1 MSICELLCNLK
12 LGVFLFFVL
21 FFFLFFVFFLW
32 CLICK
37 VSNCAVLLMINIEH
51 WGNGVYNQGI
61 TVFILSISQTI
72 FIQIKIKVEQSSR
85 QLVGVNLWLRVFEKI
100 YMNRHVFTH
109 YPS

>member
-12 LGVFLFFVL
+12 LGVFLFF
-21 FFFLFFVFFLW
+21 FCFLFFLW

-37 VSNCAVLLMINIEH
+37 VSNCAVLLMISIEH

-72 FIQIKIKVEQSSR
+72 FIQIKIKVEQSLR
-85 QLVGVNLWLRVFEKI
+85 QLVGI
-100 YMNRHVFTH
+100 
-109 YPS
+109 

>member
-12 LGVFLFFVL
+12 LGVFLFF
-21 FFFLFFVFFLW
+21 FCFFLW

-37 VSNCAVLLMINIEH
+37 VSNCVVLPMISIEH

-72 FIQIKIKVEQSSR
+72 FIQIKIKVEQSLR
-85 QLVGVNLWLRVFEKI
+85 QLVGV
-100 YMNRHVFTH
+100 
-109 YPS
+109 

>member
-12 LGVFLFFVL
+12 LGVFLFF
-21 FFFLFFVFFLW
+21 FLCFFLW

-37 VSNCAVLLMINIEH
+37 VSNCVVLPMISIEH

-72 FIQIKIKVEQSSR
+72 FIQIKIKVEQSLR
-85 QLVGVNLWLRVFEKI
+85 QLVGV
-100 YMNRHVFTH
+100 
-109 YPS
+109 

>member
-21 FFFLFFVFFLW
+21 FFFLW

-37 VSNCAVLLMINIEH
+37 VSNCAVLLMISIEH
-51 WGNGVYNQGI
+51 WGNGIYNQGI

-72 FIQIKIKVEQSSR
+72 FIQIKIKVEQSLR
-85 QLVGVNLWLRVFEKI
+85 QLEGV
-100 YMNRHVFTH
+100 
-109 YPS
+109 

>member
-21 FFFLFFVFFLW
+21 FFFVFCLW

-37 VSNCAVLLMINIEH
+37 VSNCAVLLMISIEH
-51 WGNGVYNQGI
+51 WRNGIYNQGI

-72 FIQIKIKVEQSSR
+72 FYT
-85 QLVGVNLWLRVFEKI
+85 N
-100 YMNRHVFTH
+100 
-109 YPS
+109 

>member
-21 FFFLFFVFFLW
+21 FFFSW

-37 VSNCAVLLMINIEH
+37 VSNCAVLLMISIEH

-72 FIQIKIKVEQSSR
+72 FLQIKIKVEQSLR
-85 QLVGVNLWLRVFEKI
+85 QLVGV
-100 YMNRHVFTH
+100 
-109 YPS
+109 

>member
-12 LGVFLFFVL
+12 LGVFLVFFV
-21 FFFLFFVFFLW
+21 FVFFLW

-37 VSNCAVLLMINIEH
+37 VSNCAVLPMISIEH

-72 FIQIKIKVEQSSR
+72 FIQIKIKVEQSLR
-85 QLVGVNLWLRVFEKI
+85 QLVGV
-100 YMNRHVFTH
+100 
-109 YPS
+109 